1 MNRRLLSAMT
11 TAMLGIALFAGTAF
25 GAHNGNNRAELTG
38 TGDPNATGVAIVN
51 YSEGTGT
58 FNGNITVSN
67 LTPGETYTF
76 LVRSPIAPFAERV
89 ICSGTADADGTFTCS
104 AQGLRLSGF
113 NKAVVRDASGTE
125 VAVGT
130 FARRGNCRD
139 ADQAGSQCEAQRP

>member
-1 MNRRLLSAMT
+1 MNRKLISAMT
-11 TAMLGIALFAGTAF
+11 TAMLGVALFAGSAL

-51 YSEGTGT
+51 YSEGKGT

-67 LTPGETYTF
+67 LTAGAAYTF
-76 LVRSPIAPFAERV
+76 LVRSPNGVTEQV

-104 AQGLRLSGF
+104 AQGLPLNGF
-113 NKAVVRDASGTE
+113 AKAVVRDSNGTE

-130 FARRGNCRD
+130 FERRGNCRD
-139 ADQAGSQCEAQRP
+139 PLQAGSQCEAKRP